1 MIAHFWYI
9 LLVLTAFANYG
20 VLGSCVLECKDFL
33 PSKACRNFEISTKLC
48 SDPTKK
54 DSRQDGQRI
63 LHAAYKT
70 SELSRLASLLLIKV
84 GREYGIDALLAV
96 GA

>member
-54 DSRQDGQRI
+54 GDAFSICR
-63 LHAAYKT
+63 KT
-70 SELSRLASLLLIKV
+70 CGLCL
-84 GREYGIDALLAV
+84 
-96 GA
+96 